1 MNLTIYIP
9 TYRRDSLDACLN
21 SIVSQFNTN
30 LEIIVSDNDQDC
42 YASNIVSK
50 YKNYVTEYSVRKQN
64 IGCDGNCLYGITAG
78 TSEYVWVVGDDDI
91 ILPGAIDAIM
101 PMLNGVDRIMQFAP
115 YSGEVIPGFSGTM
128 AGLINRLN
136 DKSFLI
142 AATLA
147 SMNVWKRDVMDF
159 KIGTKHLDSRNVLAW
174 SGINCKTVS
183 IPDIPTVLVNDTNLF
198 EFKDFDNVMF
208 EYCDALSDIDG
219 VEKFTFHNAN
229 KWNFV
234 SASMEKK

>member
-147 SMNVWKRDVMDF
+147 SMNIWKRDVMDF

-198 EFKDFDNVMF
+198 EFRDFDNVMF

>member
-198 EFKDFDNVMF
+198 EFRDFDNVMF